1 MSEKKTRVN
10 SVEQVSDNAVEKKL
24 REVNEDLQANEGNE
38 KRKEKRK
45 VSDSQTPEKV
55 RKVKKKKK
63 KKAPDSKE
71 NSNGSELSD
80 AVRNRSESGDS
91 VTGEDDFQRGLKE
104 LTDALEAL
112 EIEPVND
119 SQNES
124 ELDEI
129 PDFEENIEEALEN
142 VIEDSEDDFAD
153 EDDFSDL
160 RESEDEFEEEIDG
173 EIGEE
178 INEEIDDDRM
188 NAMEELDENPDL
200 KKHRRRKKVR
210 KGLLIFAGLFIL
222 VYAGVAVYF
231 MSHFLPFTTINGND
245 FSGKNESQVQR
256 FMQDQVDNYTLTLK
270 ESDGGTEVI
279 DGTDISLEYVKD
291 DSVEK
296 LLKSQNAF
304 FWIQSLW
311 EHPEITASV
320 GVKYDKDK
328 LDKVIEN
335 LVCMKPEEQVESVA
349 AHPEFQNTEFV
360 IVEEVVGT
368 QIDTEKFHTEV
379 HNAIE
384 GFLPELDLKEA
395 GCYILP
401 KYVKDSPEVA
411 AARDAMNQY
420 LRANITYDF
429 NPFTEV
435 VDASVISQWVT
446 VDAEMNVTFNQD
458 SVRGYIAALAEK
470 YDTYGK
476 PRSFVTGYGNTV
488 EVTGGNF
495 GWRID
500 QEAEYAALTANIQ
513 NGETVTR
520 EANYANRGLSHD
532 VNDFGNTYVEVDL
545 TNQHMFF
552 FQNGQCI
559 LQSDI
564 VTGNPNEGNATPQ
577 GTYTLAYKQKDTVL
591 RGPKQPDGSY
601 KWESPVSY
609 WMPFNGGIG
618 LHDAPWR
625 SSFGGSIYV
634 GGGSHGCVNLPP
646 DVAAQLYGYVDAGT
660 PVICHY

>member
-1 MSEKKTRVN
+1 MSEKETRINNVD
-10 SVEQVSDNAVEKKL
+10 QVSECAAEEGL
-24 REVNEDLQANEGNE
+24 QAVNEDLQADEDNE
-38 KRKEKRK
+38 KRKEKRE
-45 VSDSQTPEKV
+45 VSDSQTPKKV

-63 KKAPDSKE
+63 KKAPVSKE
-71 NSNGSELSD
+71 TSDGGELSGTVRDRGDSGD
-80 AVRNRSESGDS
+80 AV
-91 VTGEDDFQRGLKE
+91 TEDNDFQRGLKE

-119 SQNES
+119 RQDE
-124 ELDEI
+124 EDPDEI
-129 PDFEENIEEALEN
+129 PDYEEKIEEIVEN
-142 VIEDSEDDFAD
+142 GIDDSEYDFAD
-153 EDDFSDL
+153 ED
-160 RESEDEFEEEIDG
+160 EIPEEIEDDG
-173 EIGEE
+173 ISA
-178 INEEIDDDRM
+178 ID
-188 NAMEELDENPDL
+188 ELEENPDL
-200 KKHRRRKKVR
+200 KKHRRRKAVR
-210 KGLLIFAGLFIL
+210 RGLLIIVAL
-222 VYAGVAVYF
+222 VVLAYAGVDVYF

-245 FSGKNESQVQR
+245 FSGKNESQVHS
-256 FMQDQVDNYTLTLK
+256 FMQDQVNNYTLTLK
-270 ESDGGTEVI
+270 ESDGGTEII

-291 DSVEK
+291 DSVGK
-296 LLKSQNAF
+296 LLKSQNVF
-304 FWIQSLW
+304 LWIQSLW

-320 GVKYDKDK
+320 GVKYDQDK

-384 GFLPELDLKEA
+384 GFIPELDMKEA

-411 AARDAMNQY
+411 AARDTMNQY

-458 SVRGYIAALAEK
+458 SVRGYIASLAEK

-476 PRSFVTGYGNTV
+476 PRSFVTGLGNTV

-552 FQNGQCI
+552 FQNGQCV

-591 RGPKQPDGSY
+591 RGPKQPDGTY

>member
-1 MSEKKTRVN
+1 MSEKETRINNVD
-10 SVEQVSDNAVEKKL
+10 QVSECAAEEGL
-24 REVNEDLQANEGNE
+24 QAVNEDLQADEDNE
-38 KRKEKRK
+38 KRKEKRE
-45 VSDSQTPEKV
+45 VSDSQTPKKV

-63 KKAPDSKE
+63 KKAPVSKE
-71 NSNGSELSD
+71 TSDGGELSGTVRDRGDSGD
-80 AVRNRSESGDS
+80 AV
-91 VTGEDDFQRGLKE
+91 TEDNDFQRGLKE

-119 SQNES
+119 RQDE
-124 ELDEI
+124 EDPDEI
-129 PDFEENIEEALEN
+129 PDYEEKIEEIVEN
-142 VIEDSEDDFAD
+142 GIDDSEYDFAD
-153 EDDFSDL
+153 ED
-160 RESEDEFEEEIDG
+160 EIPEEIEDDG
-173 EIGEE
+173 ISA
-178 INEEIDDDRM
+178 ID
-188 NAMEELDENPDL
+188 ELEENPDL
-200 KKHRRRKKVR
+200 KKHRRRKAVR
-210 KGLLIFAGLFIL
+210 RGLLIIVAL
-222 VYAGVAVYF
+222 VVLAYAGVAVYF

-245 FSGKNESQVQR
+245 FSGKNESQVHS
-256 FMQDQVDNYTLTLK
+256 FMQDQVNNYTLTLK
-270 ESDGGTEVI
+270 ESDGGTEII

-291 DSVEK
+291 DSVGK
-296 LLKSQNAF
+296 LLKSQNVF
-304 FWIQSLW
+304 LWIQSLW

-320 GVKYDKDK
+320 GVKYDQDK

-349 AHPEFQNTEFV
+349 AHPEFRNTEFV

-384 GFLPELDLKEA
+384 GFIPELDMKET

-401 KYVKDSPEVA
+401 KFVKDSPEVV

-429 NPFTEV
+429 NPYTEK

-446 VDAEMNVTFNQD
+446 VDSEMNVTFNQD
-458 SVRGYIAALAEK
+458 SVRGYIASLAEK

-476 PRSFVTGYGNTV
+476 PRSFVTGFGNTV

-552 FQNGQCI
+552 FQNGQCV

-591 RGPKQPDGSY
+591 RGPKQPDGTY

-646 DVAAQLYGYVDAGT
+646 DVAAQLYGYVEAGT

>member
-1 MSEKKTRVN
+1 MSEKETRINNVD
-10 SVEQVSDNAVEKKL
+10 QVSECAAEEGL
-24 REVNEDLQANEGNE
+24 QAVNEDLQADEDNE
-38 KRKEKRK
+38 KRKEKRE
-45 VSDSQTPEKV
+45 VSDSQTPKKV

-63 KKAPDSKE
+63 KKAPVSKE
-71 NSNGSELSD
+71 TSDGGELSGTVRDRGDSGD
-80 AVRNRSESGDS
+80 AV
-91 VTGEDDFQRGLKE
+91 TEDNDFQRGLKE

-119 SQNES
+119 RQDE
-124 ELDEI
+124 EDPDEI
-129 PDFEENIEEALEN
+129 PDYEEKIEEIVEN
-142 VIEDSEDDFAD
+142 GIDDSEYDFAD
-153 EDDFSDL
+153 ED
-160 RESEDEFEEEIDG
+160 EIPEEIEDDG
-173 EIGEE
+173 ISA
-178 INEEIDDDRM
+178 ID
-188 NAMEELDENPDL
+188 ELEENPDL
-200 KKHRRRKKVR
+200 KKHRRRKAVR
-210 KGLLIFAGLFIL
+210 RGLLIIVAL
-222 VYAGVAVYF
+222 VVLAYAGVAVYF

-245 FSGKNESQVQR
+245 FSGKNESQVHS
-256 FMQDQVDNYTLTLK
+256 FMQDQVNNYTLTLK
-270 ESDGGTEVI
+270 ESDGGTEII

-291 DSVEK
+291 DSVGK
-296 LLKSQNAF
+296 LLKSQNVF
-304 FWIQSLW
+304 LWIQSLW

-320 GVKYDKDK
+320 GVKYDQDK

-349 AHPEFQNTEFV
+349 AHPEFRNTEFV

-384 GFLPELDLKEA
+384 GFIPELDMKEA

-411 AARDAMNQY
+411 AARDTMNQY

-458 SVRGYIAALAEK
+458 SVRGYIASLAEK

-476 PRSFVTGYGNTV
+476 PRSFVTGLGNTV

-513 NGETVTR
+513 NGEIVTR

-552 FQNGQCI
+552 FQNGQCV

-591 RGPKQPDGSY
+591 RGPKQPDGTY

>member
-1 MSEKKTRVN
+1 MSEKETRINNVD
-10 SVEQVSDNAVEKKL
+10 QVSECAAEEGL
-24 REVNEDLQANEGNE
+24 QAVNEDLQADEDNE
-38 KRKEKRK
+38 KRKEKRE
-45 VSDSQTPEKV
+45 VSDSQTPKKV

-63 KKAPDSKE
+63 KKAPVSKE
-71 NSNGSELSD
+71 TSDGGELSGTVRDRGDSGD
-80 AVRNRSESGDS
+80 AV
-91 VTGEDDFQRGLKE
+91 TEDNDFQRGLKE

-119 SQNES
+119 RQDE
-124 ELDEI
+124 EDPDEI
-129 PDFEENIEEALEN
+129 PDYEEKIEEIVEN
-142 VIEDSEDDFAD
+142 GIDDSEYDFAD
-153 EDDFSDL
+153 ED
-160 RESEDEFEEEIDG
+160 EIPEEIEDDG
-173 EIGEE
+173 ISA
-178 INEEIDDDRM
+178 ID
-188 NAMEELDENPDL
+188 ELEENPDL
-200 KKHRRRKKVR
+200 KKHRRRKAVR
-210 KGLLIFAGLFIL
+210 RGLLIIVAL
-222 VYAGVAVYF
+222 VVLAYAGVAVYF

-245 FSGKNESQVQR
+245 FSGKNESQVHS
-256 FMQDQVDNYTLTLK
+256 FMQDQVNNYTLTLK
-270 ESDGGTEVI
+270 ESDGGTEII

-291 DSVEK
+291 DSVGK
-296 LLKSQNAF
+296 LLKSQNVF
-304 FWIQSLW
+304 LWIQSLW

-320 GVKYDKDK
+320 GVKYDQDK

-349 AHPEFQNTEFV
+349 AHPEFRNTEFV

-384 GFLPELDLKEA
+384 GFIPELDMKEA

-411 AARDAMNQY
+411 AARDTMNQY

-458 SVRGYIAALAEK
+458 SVRGYIASLAEK

-476 PRSFVTGYGNTV
+476 PRSFVTGLGNTV

-500 QEAEYAALTANIQ
+500 QEAEYASLTANIQ

-552 FQNGQCI
+552 FQNGQCV

-591 RGPKQPDGSY
+591 RGPKQPDGTY

>member
-1 MSEKKTRVN
+1 MSEKETRVN
-10 SVEQVSDNAVEKKL
+10 SVEQVSDNAAEEKL
-24 REVNEDLQANEGNE
+24 RKVNEDLQADEDYE
-38 KRKEKRK
+38 KKEEKRK
-45 VSDSQTPEKV
+45 VSDSQTPKKV

-63 KKAPDSKE
+63 KKALVSKE
-71 NSNGSELSD
+71 NSNGGELSGT
-80 AVRNRSESGDS
+80 VRVRGESGDS
-91 VTGEDDFQRGLKE
+91 VTGEDDDFQRGLKE

-119 SQNES
+119 RQDEKD
-124 ELDEI
+124 LDEI
-129 PDFEENIEEALEN
+129 PDYEEKIEEALEN
-142 VIEDSEDDFAD
+142 DIEDSENDFTD
-153 EDDFSDL
+153 EDDFSGL
-160 RESEDEFEEEIDG
+160 REDEDEID
-173 EIGEE
+173 
-178 INEEIDDDRM
+178 EEIDDDGIS
-188 NAMEELDENPDL
+188 ALEELDDNPDI
-200 KKHRRRKKVR
+200 KKHRRRKKIR
-210 KGLLIFAGLFIL
+210 RGLLIFAGLIVL
-222 VYAGVAVYF
+222 AYAGVAVYF

-256 FMQDQVDNYTLTLK
+256 FMQEQVNNYTLTLK
-270 ESDGGTEVI
+270 ESDGGTEII

-296 LLKSQNAF
+296 LLKNQNAF
-304 FWIQSLW
+304 LWIQSLW

-320 GVKYDKDK
+320 GVKYDQDK

-500 QEAEYAALTANIQ
+500 QEAEYAALIANIQ

-552 FQNGQCI
+552 FQNGQCV

-591 RGPKQPDGSY
+591 RGPKQPDGTY

-634 GGGSHGCVNLPP
+634 YGGSHGCVNLPP

>member
-1 MSEKKTRVN
+1 MSEKETRINNVD
-10 SVEQVSDNAVEKKL
+10 QVSECAAEEGL
-24 REVNEDLQANEGNE
+24 QAVNEDLQADEDNE
-38 KRKEKRK
+38 KRKEKRE
-45 VSDSQTPEKV
+45 VSDSQTPKKV

-63 KKAPDSKE
+63 KKAPVSKE
-71 NSNGSELSD
+71 TSDGGELSGTVRDRGDSGD
-80 AVRNRSESGDS
+80 AV
-91 VTGEDDFQRGLKE
+91 TEDNDFQRGLKE

-119 SQNES
+119 RQDE
-124 ELDEI
+124 EDPDEI
-129 PDFEENIEEALEN
+129 PDYEEKIEEIVEN
-142 VIEDSEDDFAD
+142 GIDDSEYDFAD
-153 EDDFSDL
+153 ED
-160 RESEDEFEEEIDG
+160 EIPEEIEDDG
-173 EIGEE
+173 ISA
-178 INEEIDDDRM
+178 ID
-188 NAMEELDENPDL
+188 ELEENPDL
-200 KKHRRRKKVR
+200 KKHRRRKAVR
-210 KGLLIFAGLFIL
+210 RGLLIIVAL
-222 VYAGVAVYF
+222 VVLAYAGVAVYF

-245 FSGKNESQVQR
+245 FSGKNESQVHS
-256 FMQDQVDNYTLTLK
+256 FMQDQVNNYTLTLK
-270 ESDGGTEVI
+270 ESDGGTEII

-291 DSVEK
+291 DSVGK
-296 LLKSQNAF
+296 LLKSQNVF
-304 FWIQSLW
+304 LWIQSLW

-320 GVKYDKDK
+320 GVKYDQDK

-384 GFLPELDLKEA
+384 GFIPELDMKEA

-411 AARDAMNQY
+411 AARDTMNQY

-458 SVRGYIAALAEK
+458 SVRGYIASLAEK

-476 PRSFVTGYGNTV
+476 PRSFVTGLGNTV

-552 FQNGQCI
+552 FQNGQCV

-591 RGPKQPDGSY
+591 RGPKQPDGTY

>member
-1 MSEKKTRVN
+1 MSEKETRINNVD
-10 SVEQVSDNAVEKKL
+10 QVSECAAEEGL
-24 REVNEDLQANEGNE
+24 QAVNEDLQADEDNE
-38 KRKEKRK
+38 KRKEKRE
-45 VSDSQTPEKV
+45 VSDSQTPKKV

-63 KKAPDSKE
+63 KKAPVSKE
-71 NSNGSELSD
+71 TSDGGELSGTVRDRGDSGD
-80 AVRNRSESGDS
+80 AV
-91 VTGEDDFQRGLKE
+91 TEDNDFQRGLKE

-119 SQNES
+119 RQDE
-124 ELDEI
+124 EDPDEI
-129 PDFEENIEEALEN
+129 PDYEEKIEEIVEN
-142 VIEDSEDDFAD
+142 GIDDSEYDFAD
-153 EDDFSDL
+153 ED
-160 RESEDEFEEEIDG
+160 EIPEEIEDDG
-173 EIGEE
+173 ISA
-178 INEEIDDDRM
+178 ID
-188 NAMEELDENPDL
+188 ELEENPDL
-200 KKHRRRKKVR
+200 KKHRRRKAVR
-210 KGLLIFAGLFIL
+210 RGLLIIVAL
-222 VYAGVAVYF
+222 VVLAYAGVAVYF

-245 FSGKNESQVQR
+245 FSGKNESQVHS
-256 FMQDQVDNYTLTLK
+256 FMQDQVNNYTLTLK
-270 ESDGGTEVI
+270 ESDGGTEII

-291 DSVEK
+291 DSVGK
-296 LLKSQNAF
+296 LLKSQNVF
-304 FWIQSLW
+304 LWIQSLW

-320 GVKYDKDK
+320 GVKYDQDK

-349 AHPEFQNTEFV
+349 AHPEFRNTEFV

-384 GFLPELDLKEA
+384 GFIPELDMKEA

-411 AARDAMNQY
+411 AARDTMNQY

-458 SVRGYIAALAEK
+458 SVRGYIASLAEK

-476 PRSFVTGYGNTV
+476 PRSFVTGFGNTV

-532 VNDFGNTYVEVDL
+532 ANDFGNTYVEVDL

-552 FQNGQCI
+552 FQNGQCV

-591 RGPKQPDGSY
+591 RGPKQPDGTY

>member
-1 MSEKKTRVN
+1 MSEKETRINNVD
-10 SVEQVSDNAVEKKL
+10 QVSECAAEEGL
-24 REVNEDLQANEGNE
+24 QAVNEDLQADEDNE
-38 KRKEKRK
+38 KRKEKRE
-45 VSDSQTPEKV
+45 VSDSQTPKKV

-63 KKAPDSKE
+63 KKAPVSKE
-71 NSNGSELSD
+71 TSDGGELSGTVRDRGDSGD
-80 AVRNRSESGDS
+80 AV
-91 VTGEDDFQRGLKE
+91 TEDNDFQRGLKE

-119 SQNES
+119 RQDE
-124 ELDEI
+124 EDPDEI
-129 PDFEENIEEALEN
+129 PDYEEKIEEIVEN
-142 VIEDSEDDFAD
+142 GIDDSEYDFAD
-153 EDDFSDL
+153 ED
-160 RESEDEFEEEIDG
+160 EIPEEIEDDG
-173 EIGEE
+173 ISA
-178 INEEIDDDRM
+178 ID
-188 NAMEELDENPDL
+188 ELEENPDL
-200 KKHRRRKKVR
+200 KKHRRRKAVR
-210 KGLLIFAGLFIL
+210 RGLLIIVAL
-222 VYAGVAVYF
+222 VVLAYAGVAVYF

-245 FSGKNESQVQR
+245 FSGKNESQVHS
-256 FMQDQVDNYTLTLK
+256 FMQDQVNNYTLTLK
-270 ESDGGTEVI
+270 ESDGGTEII

-291 DSVEK
+291 DSVGK
-296 LLKSQNAF
+296 LLKSQNVF
-304 FWIQSLW
+304 LWIQSLW

-320 GVKYDKDK
+320 GVKYDQDK

-349 AHPEFQNTEFV
+349 AHPEFRNTEFV

-384 GFLPELDLKEA
+384 GFIPELDMKEA

-411 AARDAMNQY
+411 AARDTMNQY

-458 SVRGYIAALAEK
+458 SVRGYIASLAEK

-476 PRSFVTGYGNTV
+476 PRSFVTGLGNTV

-552 FQNGQCI
+552 FQNGQCV

-591 RGPKQPDGSY
+591 RGPKQPDGTY

>member
-1 MSEKKTRVN
+1 MSEKETRINNVD
-10 SVEQVSDNAVEKKL
+10 QVSECAAEEGL
-24 REVNEDLQANEGNE
+24 QAVNEDLQADEDNE
-38 KRKEKRK
+38 KRKEKRE
-45 VSDSQTPEKV
+45 VSDSQTPKKV

-63 KKAPDSKE
+63 KKAPVSKE
-71 NSNGSELSD
+71 TSDGGELSGTVRDRGDSGD
-80 AVRNRSESGDS
+80 AV
-91 VTGEDDFQRGLKE
+91 TEDNDFQRGLKE

-119 SQNES
+119 RQDE
-124 ELDEI
+124 EDPDEI
-129 PDFEENIEEALEN
+129 PDYEEKIEEIVEN
-142 VIEDSEDDFAD
+142 GIDDSEYDFAD
-153 EDDFSDL
+153 ED
-160 RESEDEFEEEIDG
+160 EIPEEIEDDG
-173 EIGEE
+173 ISA
-178 INEEIDDDRM
+178 ID
-188 NAMEELDENPDL
+188 ELEENPDL
-200 KKHRRRKKVR
+200 KKHRRRKAVR
-210 KGLLIFAGLFIL
+210 RGLLIIVAL
-222 VYAGVAVYF
+222 VVLAYAGVAVYF

-245 FSGKNESQVQR
+245 FSGKNESQVHS
-256 FMQDQVDNYTLTLK
+256 FMQDQVNNYTLTLK
-270 ESDGGTEVI
+270 ESDGGTEII

-291 DSVEK
+291 DSVGK
-296 LLKSQNAF
+296 LLKSQNVF
-304 FWIQSLW
+304 LWIQSLW

-320 GVKYDKDK
+320 GVKYDQDK

-349 AHPEFQNTEFV
+349 AHPEFRNTEFV

-384 GFLPELDLKEA
+384 GFIPELDMKEA

-411 AARDAMNQY
+411 AARDTMNQY

-458 SVRGYIAALAEK
+458 SVRGYIASLAEK

-476 PRSFVTGYGNTV
+476 PRSFVTGLGNTV

-532 VNDFGNTYVEVDL
+532 ANDFGNTYVEVDL

-552 FQNGQCI
+552 FQNGQCV

-591 RGPKQPDGSY
+591 RGPKQPDGTY